1 MELKSMSSPQCL
13 PSTTQHGEEL
23 GPASA
28 PAPPPL
34 LLWAYIYWGDRQIW
48 FKLHVLFSS
57 LLRLA
62 VWSFGFTSWTCVGQ
76 LLQFYLIKFT
86 ANWIYGLILLLCPN
100 SSLGLSWQRGHAVLF
115 KILLF
120 SLYFL
125 LKKSV
130 LARSEG
136 QRSEEPIAKF
146 MKDNYNYELV
156 WINIAD
162 QLDSTLLQILIVLLL
177 S

>member
-1 MELKSMSSPQCL
+1 MGKNWDQSQPLPQPL
-13 PSTTQHGEEL
+13 PHWWS
-23 GPASA
+23 GPT
-28 PAPPPL
+28 
-34 LLWAYIYWGDRQIW
+34 YIGGDRQIW

-136 QRSEEPIAKF
+136 QRSEELIVKF
-146 MKDNYNYELV
+146 MNYNYELV

>member
-1 MELKSMSSPQCL
+1 M
-13 PSTTQHGEEL
+13 
-23 GPASA
+23 
-28 PAPPPL
+28 
-34 LLWAYIYWGDRQIW
+34 
-48 FKLHVLFSS
+48 
-57 LLRLA
+57 
-62 VWSFGFTSWTCVGQ
+62 
-76 LLQFYLIKFT
+76 
-86 ANWIYGLILLLCPN
+86 LLCPN

-136 QRSEEPIAKF
+136 QRSEELIVKF

-156 WINIAD
+156 
-162 QLDSTLLQILIVLLL
+162 
-177 S
+177 